1 MFSFQLYL
9 LNTIIREKSD
19 AFGVVNVKKKKLY
32 IFALVCLKCR
42 IGVGSIYQRT
52 TPLLL

>member
-19 AFGVVNVKKKKLY
+19 AFGVVNVKKKL
-32 IFALVCLKCR
+32 IHFCP
-42 IGVGSIYQRT
+42 SEFEM
-52 TPLLL
+52 